1 MPRGVA
7 AGEGGAGRPY
17 AATGVGR
24 GDSKP
29 AEIHPQAFI
38 LVVLVVP
45 LPDEEGEMPLGQIE
59 SLCEGLKRRGSSGKR
74 SENQPFP

>member
-7 AGEGGAGRPY
+7 TGFTPVVVRWNARALAAAEGGAGRSR

-29 AEIHPQAFI
+29 VENDPQAFI
-38 LVVLVVP
+38 LVAL
-45 LPDEEGEMPLGQIE
+45 IAA
-59 SLCEGLKRRGSSGKR
+59 SG
-74 SENQPFP
+74 